1 MKRIKNKLS
10 RRDFLKNSAFV
21 TGSAAGASLMVGAN
35 PELEAAT
42 LPEASANRTTALAQ
56 CPYCGV
62 GCGTIIQAE
71 NGKIVSMR
79 PDKDHP
85 TNYGL
90 QCIKGLT
97 AAEPMYVDRME
108 GDPYVRKDVWEEW
121 KKPGHGDL
129 EFISGTK
136 DAFGDELFVRVP
148 YEEAEELVAHKIA
161 HLVKIY
167 GGNSIALYGSGQLTM
182 EGQYLENMFMKGVLG
197 SNTIEA
203 NARMCMTSAV
213 TGYFATLGSDT
224 PPLAYEDIEL
234 CDMIMHF
241 GHNARESHP
250 IIFWRAADHKKK
262 TDIPT
267 VIVDPRRTGT
277 VMGYEDINPDNT
289 VHVPILNGDIAFLN
303 SIAHVLL
310 KEHDDVIDWE
320 FMKEHVK
327 GWQEYT
333 DGVLKGYSPEQVQ
346 DRMGGPNHDVS
357 PKLIR
362 RVAGMFADATRKR
375 LARTGGKQA
384 SDTVSSV
391 PGGEGYGGV
400 IIMWG
405 IGYNQHIH
413 GQHNVISIINLLALT
428 GNLAKPGCGPFSM
441 TGQPNA
447 MGERFTGGLTGRLPF
462 NLPLSNLDHLKYMA
476 KQWRVPEQNLLNAL
490 KSKNPGFAVGMMERA
505 LKDEVKAQFLV
516 YATHIDLPDQENLV
530 RPALRKCFNV
540 IQEIYRHAPNNL
552 YADVIFPA
560 ATWGEVEGVYISSE
574 RRININQK
582 GGEPPPGCRPD
593 MDMVIDKAKSIGTLL
608 GMDMDKVLPYKR
620 RDDGTYDAEEVLRDV
635 IRASKGTDTD
645 LSGILEVEKIDGKS
659 PYQQLAELRGIQWP
673 APTYAIAKDGGTK
686 RRYMLQEGNWPT
698 KPYGYFRTKDGKVHM
713 KLVHIDYTDRKEI
726 TDKLMEFGQK
736 EGHYTID
743 NMDLLKLARDKG
755 LTPDLPDEEFR
766 GRKWDAV
773 PSDKFPYWFGLG
785 VVYEHFHTA
794 KSIRSPTTRRLVPEM
809 YVEMHEQD
817 AKDLG
822 IEDGDKVRIVTRR
835 GEIEAKAQV
844 GTNSLVRPARNNVPR
859 GYMFGPW
866 NLSVAD
872 SAIPEKNKWLANR
885 VTSRV
890 WDPVSGQVDFKKS
903 AARIEKIG

>member
-1 MKRIKNKLS
+1 MKRIKMN
-10 RRDFLKNSAFV
+10 RRDFIKNSAFIS
-21 TGSAAGASLMVGAN
+21 GSAAGASLMVGVN

-42 LPEASANRTTALAQ
+42 SETNTATRTTALAQ

-62 GCGTIIQAE
+62 GCGTVIQAE

-97 AAEPMYVDRME
+97 AAEPIYVDRME
-108 GDPYVRKDVWEEW
+108 GDSYVRKDVWEEW
-121 KKPGHGDL
+121 NKPGHGDL
-129 EFISGTK
+129 DYISKTK
-136 DAFGDELFVRVP
+136 GSFDDEHFLRVS
-148 YEEAEELVAHKIA
+148 YEEVSEMVDHKIA
-161 HLVKIY
+161 HLAKKY
-167 GGNSIALYGSGQLTM
+167 GGNSISLYGSGQLTM

-224 PPLAYEDIEL
+224 PPLAYDDIEL

-250 IIFWRAADHKKK
+250 IVFWRAADHKKK
-262 TDIPT
+262 KDIPT
-267 VIVDPRRTGT
+267 VIVDPRYTGT
-277 VMGYEDINPDNT
+277 TKGYEEINRDNT
-289 VHVPILNGDIAFLN
+289 VHVPILNGDISFLN

-310 KEHDDVIDWE
+310 KDYPDTIDWD
-320 FMKEHVK
+320 FIKEHST
-327 GWQEYT
+327 GWQEYVDEVT
-333 DGVLKGYSPEQVQ
+333 NNYSPEQVQ

-357 PKLIR
+357 PALIR
-362 RVAGMFADATRKR
+362 KVAGLFAEATRKR
-375 LARTGGKQA
+375 LARSKGKHA
-384 SDTVSSV
+384 SDVASAV
-391 PGGEGYGGV
+391 PGSEAYGGV

-413 GQHNVISIINLLALT
+413 GQHNVISIVNLLTLT

-462 NLPLSNLDHLKYMA
+462 NESLKNDKHRARIA
-476 KQWRVPEQNLLNAL
+476 KAWGVPEQNLVNAMN
-490 KSKNPGFAVGMMERA
+490 SANPGMAIGMMERA
-505 LKDEVKAQFLV
+505 LKDEVKAMFLV

-530 RPALRKCFNV
+530 RPALMKTFNV
-540 IQEIYRHAPNNL
+540 VQEIYRHAPNNL

-560 ATWGEVEGVYISSE
+560 ATWGEVDGVYISSE
-574 RRININQK
+574 RRINICQQ
-582 GGEPPPGCRPD
+582 GAMPPEGCRPD
-593 MDMVIDKAKSIGTLL
+593 MDMVIDKAKGIGKLL
-608 GMDMDKVLPYKR
+608 GLDMDKALPYKR
-620 RDDGTYDAEEVLRDV
+620 TANGFYDSEEVFRDV
-635 IRASKGTDTD
+635 CRASAGSDAD
-645 LSGILEVEKIDGKS
+645 LTGILEVEKVDGIS
-659 PYQQLAELRGIQWP
+659 PYQQLVNLRGIQWP
-673 APTYAIAKDGGTK
+673 SPSYGVAKAGGTK
-686 RRYMLQEGNWPT
+686 RRYMLQEGNWEN
-698 KPYGYFRTKDGKVHM
+698 KPYGYFRTKDGKVHI
-713 KLVHIDYTDRKEI
+713 KICHQDYSDREEI
-726 TDKLMEFGQK
+726 TKKLMEFGTRSDL
-736 EGHYTID
+736 YSID
-743 NMDLLKLARDKG
+743 NIDLIKLARDKG
-755 LTPDLPDEEFR
+755 LTPDLPDETHR
-766 GRKWDAV
+766 GKKWDEV
-773 PSDKFPYWFGLG
+773 PKDKYPYWFGLG

-794 KSIRSPTTRRLVPEM
+794 KSNRSPTTRRLVPEM
-809 YVEMHEQD
+809 YVEMHADD

-822 IEDGDKVRIVTRR
+822 INDGDLVRVVTRR
-835 GEIEAKAQV
+835 GQLEARAQV
-844 GTNSLVRPARNNVPR
+844 GTNSLVKPARNNVPR

-872 SAIPEKNKWLANR
+872 SAVPEKNKWLANR

>member
-1 MKRIKNKLS
+1 MKRFKIT
-10 RRDFLKNSAFV
+10 RRNFLKGSAFI
-21 TGSAAGASLMVGAN
+21 TSSATGASLMVGAN
-35 PELEAAT
+35 PELEAAPAS
-42 LPEASANRTTALAQ
+42 PESASATRTTALAQ

-62 GCGTIIQAE
+62 GCGTVIQVE

-85 TNYGL
+85 TNSGL

-97 AAEPMYVDRME
+97 AAEPIYVDRME
-108 GDPYVRKDVWEEW
+108 GDSYVRKDVWEEW
-121 KKPGHGDL
+121 NKPGHGDL
-129 EFISGTK
+129 GYVTRTK
-136 DAFGDELFVRVP
+136 GSFDEKHFVRVP
-148 YEEAEELVAHKIA
+148 YHDASKMVAHKIA
-161 HLVKIY
+161 YLAKKY

-182 EGQYLENMFMKGVLG
+182 EGQYLENLFMKGVLG

-267 VIVDPRRTGT
+267 VVVDPRRTGT
-277 VMGYEDINPDNT
+277 VMGYEDINPKNS
-289 VHVPILNGDIAFLN
+289 VHVPILNGDISFLN

-310 KEHDDVIDWE
+310 KEHEDVIDWE
-320 FMKEHVK
+320 FLKAHTT
-327 GWQEYT
+327 GWKQYV
-333 DGVLKGYSPEQVQ
+333 DGVLAEYSPEQVQ

-357 PKLIR
+357 PALIR
-362 RVAGMFADATRKR
+362 KVAGMFADATRKR
-375 LARTGGKQA
+375 LERSKGKQ
-384 SDTVSSV
+384 S
-391 PGGEGYGGV
+391 GKGYGGV

-413 GQHNVISIINLLALT
+413 GQHNIISIVNLLTLT

-462 NLPLSNLDHLKYMA
+462 NEPLSNIKHLKHMA
-476 KQWRVPEQNLLNAL
+476 RHWKVPEANLKNAL
-490 KSKNPGFAVGMMERA
+490 NSSNPGMAVGMMERA
-505 LKDEVKAQFLV
+505 LKGDVKAMFLV

-530 RPALRKCFNV
+530 RPALSKTFNV
-540 IQEIYRHAPNNL
+540 VQEIYRHAPNNL

-560 ATWGEVEGVYISSE
+560 ATWGEVDGVYISSE
-574 RRININQK
+574 RRINICEQAAMPPK
-582 GGEPPPGCRPD
+582 GCLPD
-593 MDMVIDKAKSIGTLL
+593 LDMVVDKGREIADLL
-608 GMDMDKVLPYKR
+608 GMDGDKIFPWKKGKNGFI
-620 RDDGTYDAEEVLRDV
+620 DTEEVFRDV
-635 IRASKGTDTD
+635 CRASAGTDTD
-645 LSGILEVEKIDGKS
+645 LTGILEREKIDGIS
-659 PYQQLAELRGIQWP
+659 PYEQLKQLRGIQWP
-673 APTYAIAKDGGTK
+673 APTYELAKNGGAK
-686 RRYMLQEGNWPT
+686 RRYMMQEGEWKN

-713 KLVHIDYTDRKEI
+713 KLCKQDYSNREELTR
-726 TDKLMEFGQK
+726 KLMEFGVK
-736 EGHYTID
+736 KDYYTID
-743 NMDLLKLARDKG
+743 HMDLIKEARDKG
-755 LTPDLPDEEFR
+755 LTPDLPDEKYR
-766 GRKWDAV
+766 GRHWSKV
-773 PSDKFPYWFGLG
+773 PKDKFPYWFGLG

-794 KSIRSPTTRRLVPEM
+794 KSNRSPTTRRLVPEM
-809 YVEMHEQD
+809 YVEMHPED
-817 AKDLG
+817 ARELG
-822 IEDGDKVRIVTRR
+822 IKDGDKVRVVTRR
-835 GEIEAKAQV
+835 GSLEARAQV
-844 GTNSLVRPARNNVPR
+844 GTNSLVKPARNNVPR

-872 SAIPEKNKWLANR
+872 SAEPEKNKWLANR

-903 AARIEKIG
+903 AARIEKI

>member
-1 MKRIKNKLS
+1 MKRIKNKFS
-10 RRDFLKNSAFV
+10 RRDFLKSSAFV
-21 TGSAAGASLMVGAN
+21 TGSTAGASLLVGHN
-35 PELEAAT
+35 PELEAAEPSSG
-42 LPEASANRTTALAQ
+42 PERGTALAQ

-62 GCGTIIQAE
+62 GCGTIIQTE

-108 GDPYVRKDVWEEW
+108 GDAYVRKDVWAEW
-121 KKPGHGDL
+121 SKPGHGDL
-129 EFISGTK
+129 GFITSSKGS
-136 DAFGDELFVRVP
+136 FDEEHFIRVP
-148 YEEAEELVAHKIA
+148 YHQASEMVAYKIA
-161 HLVKIY
+161 YLAKTY

-182 EGQYLENMFMKGVLG
+182 EGQYLENLFMKGVLG

-224 PPLAYEDIEL
+224 PPLAYDDIEL

-262 TDIPT
+262 NDIPT
-267 VIVDPRRTGT
+267 VVVDPRRTGT
-277 VMGYEDINPDNT
+277 QMGYEDINPENST
-289 VHVPILNGDIAFLN
+289 HVPILNGDISFLN

-310 KEHDDVIDWE
+310 KEHPDVIDWD
-320 FMKEHVK
+320 FLKEHTT
-327 GWQEYT
+327 GWEVYT
-333 DGVLKGYSPEQVQ
+333 EGVLNDYSPEQVQ

-357 PKLIR
+357 PDLIR
-362 RVAGMFADATRKR
+362 HVAGLFADATRKR
-375 LARTGGKQA
+375 LARSKGKQ
-384 SDTVSSV
+384 SSS
-391 PGGEGYGGV
+391 GAGIEGGYGGV

-413 GQHNVISIINLLALT
+413 GQHNVISIVNLLTLT

-462 NLPLSNLDHLKYMA
+462 NLPLEDEIHRAHMA
-476 KQWRVPEQNLLNAL
+476 KHWRVPEENLFNAMN
-490 KSKNPGFAVGMMERA
+490 SKNPGYAVGMMERA
-505 LKDEVKAQFLV
+505 LKEEVKAMFLV

-530 RPALRKCFNV
+530 RPALTKTFNV
-540 IQEIYRHAPNNL
+540 VQEIYRHAPNNL

-560 ATWGEVEGVYISSE
+560 ATWGEVSGVYISSE
-574 RRININQK
+574 RRINICDQAAM
-582 GGEPPPGCRPD
+582 PPPGCLPD
-593 MDMVIDKAKSIGTLL
+593 LDMVVDKGKEIAHLL
-608 GMDMDKVLPYKR
+608 GMDGEKIFPWKKDKNGFI
-620 RDDGTYDAEEVLRDV
+620 DTEEVFRDV
-635 IRASKGTDTD
+635 IRASAGTDTD
-645 LSGILEVEKIDGKS
+645 LTGILDREKIDGIS
-659 PYQQLAELRGIQWP
+659 PYEQLRQLRGIQWP
-673 APTYAIAKDGGTK
+673 APTYEIAKSGGAK
-686 RRYMLQEGNWPT
+686 RRYMLQEGQWKN

-713 KLVHIDYTDRKEI
+713 KLCQQDYTDREEL
-726 TDKLMEFGQK
+726 TRKLMEFGVK
-736 EGHYTID
+736 KDLYTID
-743 NMDLLKLARDKG
+743 HLDLIKLARDRG

-766 GRKWDAV
+766 GKAWDTV
-773 PSDKFPYWFGLG
+773 PKDKYPYWFGLG

-794 KSIRSPTTRRLVPEM
+794 KSNRSPTTRRLVPEM
-809 YVEMHEQD
+809 YVEMHPED
-817 AKDLG
+817 AADLQVS
-822 IEDGDKVRIVTRR
+822 DGDKVRVVTRR
-835 GEIEAKAQV
+835 GSLEARVQV
-844 GTNSLVRPARNNVPR
+844 GTNSLVKPARNNVPR

-872 SAIPEKNKWLANR
+872 SADPKKNKWLANR

-903 AARIEKIG
+903 AARIEKI

>member
-1 MKRIKNKLS
+1 MKRFKMNRREFIKNG
-10 RRDFLKNSAFV
+10 AFI
-21 TGSAAGASLMVGAN
+21 TSSAAGASLMVGVN

-42 LPEASANRTTALAQ
+42 SDTKSATRTTALAQ

-62 GCGTIIQAE
+62 GCGTVIQVE

-97 AAEPMYVDRME
+97 AAEPLYVDRME
-108 GDPYVRKDVWEEW
+108 GDSYVRKDVWEEW
-121 KKPGHGDL
+121 KKPGHGDMD
-129 EFISGTK
+129 FISKTK
-136 DAFGDELFVRVP
+136 GSFDEEHFLRVS
-148 YEEAEELVAHKIA
+148 YAEAGEMVDHKIA
-161 HLVKIY
+161 HLAKKY

-182 EGQYLENMFMKGVLG
+182 EGQYLENLFMKGVLG

-250 IIFWRAADHKKK
+250 IIFWRVADYKKK
-262 TDIPT
+262 ADIPT
-267 VIVDPRRTGT
+267 VVVDPRYTGT
-277 VMGYEDINPDNT
+277 AKGYEDINPDNS
-289 VHVPILNGDIAFLN
+289 VHVPILNGDISFLN
-303 SIAHVLL
+303 SLAHVLL
-310 KEHDDVIDWE
+310 KDHPDVIDWE
-320 FMKEHVK
+320 FVK
-327 GWQEYT
+327 KHTTGWQEYV
-333 DGVLKGYSPEQVQ
+333 DEVSNDYSPEQVQ

-357 PKLIR
+357 PELIR
-362 RVAGMFADATRKR
+362 RIAGMFADATRKR
-375 LARTGGKQA
+375 LARSKGKQSSDVA
-384 SDTVSSV
+384 SAV
-391 PGGEGYGGV
+391 PGSEGRGGV

-413 GQHNVISIINLLALT
+413 GQNNIISIINLLTLT

-462 NLPLSNLDHLKYMA
+462 NESLKNDKHRLHMA
-476 KQWRVPEQNLLNAL
+476 KHWRVPEENLRNAMN
-490 KSKNPGFAVGMMERA
+490 SENPGMAIGMLERA
-505 LKDEVKAQFLV
+505 LKDEVKAMFLV
-516 YATHIDLPDQENLV
+516 YATHVDLPDQENLV
-530 RPALRKCFNV
+530 RPALMKTFNV
-540 IQEIYRHAPNNL
+540 VQEIYRHAPNNL

-560 ATWGEVEGVYISSE
+560 ATWGEVDGVYISSE
-574 RRININQK
+574 RRINICEQAAM
-582 GGEPPPGCRPD
+582 PPEGCLPD
-593 MDMVIDKAKSIGTLL
+593 LDMVIDKAKGIGKLL
-608 GMDMDKVLPYKR
+608 GMDMDKVLPYKKTAN
-620 RDDGTYDAEEVLRDV
+620 GFYDAEEIFRDV
-635 IRASKGTDTD
+635 CRASVGTDAD
-645 LSGILEVEKIDGKS
+645 LTGILEVEKIDGIS
-659 PYQQLAELRGIQWP
+659 PYEQLKKLRGIQWP
-673 APTYAIAKDGGTK
+673 APTYATATTGGTK
-686 RRYMLQEGNWPT
+686 RRYMLQEGNWAS

-713 KLVHIDYTDRKEI
+713 KICRQDYSDREEI
-726 TDKLMEFGQK
+726 TAKLMEFGTR

-743 NMDLLKLARDKG
+743 NMDLIKLARDKG
-755 LTPDLPDEEFR
+755 LTPDLPDEKFR
-766 GRKWDAV
+766 GMKWDSV
-773 PSDKFPYWFGLG
+773 PKDKYPYWFGLG

-794 KSIRSPTTRRLVPEM
+794 KSNRSPTTRRLVPEM
-809 YVEMHEQD
+809 YVEMHADD
-817 AKDLG
+817 AEELG
-822 IEDGDKVRIVTRR
+822 IKDGEMVRVITRR
-835 GEIEAKAQV
+835 GELQARAQV
-844 GTNSLVRPARNNVPR
+844 GTNSLVKPARNTVPR

-872 SAIPEKNKWLANR
+872 SAVPEKNKWLANR

-903 AARIEKIG
+903 AARIEKL

>member
-1 MKRIKNKLS
+1 MKRFKMT
-10 RRDFLKNSAFV
+10 RRNFLKGSTFI
-21 TGSAAGASLMVGAN
+21 TGSAAGSGLFVGVN
-35 PELEAAT
+35 PELEAAPAAEGDT
-42 LPEASANRTTALAQ
+42 ATRTTALAQ

-62 GCGTIIQAE
+62 GCGTVIQVE

-97 AAEPMYVDRME
+97 AAEPIYVDRME

-121 KKPGHGDL
+121 QKPGHGDL
-129 EFISGTK
+129 EYVTRTK
-136 DAFGDELFVRVP
+136 GSFSEEHFVRVP
-148 YEEAEELVAHKIA
+148 YEEASKMVAHKIA
-161 HLVKIY
+161 HLVKKY
-167 GGNSIALYGSGQLTM
+167 GGNSIALYGSGQLTV
-182 EGQYLENMFMKGVLG
+182 EGQYLENLFMKGVLG

-224 PPLAYEDIEL
+224 PPLAYEDIEM

-250 IIFWRAADHKKK
+250 IIFWRAADYKKK
-262 TDIPT
+262 ADIPT
-267 VIVDPRRTGT
+267 VVVDPRRTGT
-277 VMGYEDINPDNT
+277 VMGYEDINPKNS
-289 VHVPILNGDIAFLN
+289 VHVPILNGDISFLN

-310 KEHDDVIDWE
+310 KEHKDVIDWD
-320 FMKEHVK
+320 FMKEHTT
-327 GWQEYT
+327 GWKEYV
-333 DGVLKGYSPEQVQ
+333 DGVLRDYSPEQVQ
-346 DRMGGPNHDVS
+346 DRMGGVNHDVN
-357 PKLIR
+357 PALIR

-375 LARTGGKQA
+375 LARSKGKH
-384 SDTVSSV
+384 S
-391 PGGEGYGGV
+391 GKGYGGV

-413 GQHNVISIINLLALT
+413 GQHNVISIINLLTLT

-462 NLPLSNLDHLKYMA
+462 NEPLSNAKHRLHMA
-476 KQWRVPEQNLLNAL
+476 RQWKVPEENLKNAL
-490 KSKNPGFAVGMMERA
+490 SSKNPGMAVGMMERA
-505 LKDEVKAQFLV
+505 MKGDVKAMFLV

-530 RPALRKCFNV
+530 RPALSKTFNV
-540 IQEIYRHAPNNL
+540 VQEIYRHAPNNL

-560 ATWGEVEGVYISSE
+560 ATWGEVNGVYISSE
-574 RRININQK
+574 RRINICEQAAMPPK
-582 GGEPPPGCRPD
+582 GCLPD
-593 MDMVIDKAKSIGTLL
+593 LDMVVHKGREIAKLL
-608 GMDMDKVLPYKR
+608 GMDGEKIFPWKKDKNGFIDTEEIF
-620 RDDGTYDAEEVLRDV
+620 RD
-635 IRASKGTDTD
+635 ICRASAGTDTD
-645 LSGILEVEKIDGKS
+645 LTGILEREKLDGIS
-659 PYQQLAELRGIQWP
+659 PYEQLKELRGIQWP
-673 APTYAIAKDGGTK
+673 APTYEIAKNGGSK
-686 RRYMLQEGNWPT
+686 RRYMMQEGQWKN

-713 KLVHIDYTDRKEI
+713 KLCKQDYSDREEV
-726 TDKLMEFGQK
+726 TRKLMEFGQK
-736 EGHYTID
+736 KDHYTID
-743 NMDLLKLARDKG
+743 HMDLIKEARDKG
-755 LTPDLPDEEFR
+755 LTPDLPDEKYR
-766 GRKWDAV
+766 GRHWKEV
-773 PSDKFPYWFGLG
+773 PKDKFPYWFGLG

-794 KSIRSPTTRRLVPEM
+794 KSNRSPTTRRLVPEM
-809 YVEMHEQD
+809 YVEMHPDD

-822 IEDGDKVRIVTRR
+822 IKDGDKVRVVTRR
-835 GEIEAKAQV
+835 GSLEARAQV
-844 GTNSLVRPARNNVPR
+844 GTNSLVKPARNNVPR

-872 SAIPEKNKWLANR
+872 SAVPEKNKWLANR

-903 AARIEKIG
+903 AARIEKI